1 MTYGATPSGHQTHQ
15 TTHAQPKHGG
25 RDLPGRPLTVS
36 GGMGFTPKPKVPD
49 QAPARTGGALKPCR
63 GRAPELLREPSRA
76 RGEGLAHASLAASCS
91 RPAPAPAGQGMP
103 RPLLSQPRSQPAA
116 APLLRSTASSRT
128 QRLRGGDTARKP
140 PSEVAG
146 RAVPA
151 VDHGASSDW
160 RPQRRYG

>member
-36 GGMGFTPKPKVPD
+36 GGMGFTPEPKVPD

-63 GRAPELLREPSRA
+63 GRRSRA
-76 RGEGLAHASLAASCS
+76 PPGAPRDAAARARRARRSRPPAATQHQLRRAGACLGSCVASPAASQLQC
-91 RPAPAPAGQGMP
+91 RATAA
-103 RPLLSQPRSQPAA
+103 RSTRALGGHAA
-116 APLLRSTASSRT
+116 AT
-128 QRLRGGDTARKP
+128 QRASHQVENDD
-140 PSEVAG
+140 

-151 VDHGASSDW
+151 VDHGASS
-160 RPQRRYG
+160 Y